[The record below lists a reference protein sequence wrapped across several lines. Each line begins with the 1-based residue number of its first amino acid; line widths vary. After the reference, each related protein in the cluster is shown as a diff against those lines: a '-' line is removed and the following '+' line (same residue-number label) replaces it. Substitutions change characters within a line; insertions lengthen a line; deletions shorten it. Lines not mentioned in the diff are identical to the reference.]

1 MKKRREFLT
10 KMLAGA
16 MVVAMT
22 AGTMPVSAFAATGA
36 NAVKDGTYT
45 KEAYVDASDP
55 VVAENDEVGEWQ
67 SYSISVGFEV
77 KDGKFESVTVT
88 PGNGYD
94 DGNSSYFKKAADS
107 SKKNSVVAKL
117 LGQPATA
124 DTVAAIDTTSG
135 ATVTSAAIKKAI
147 TEAIAEAPEADGDQ
161 DEEVRYV
168 TMNVPYTDLYA
179 AYDLTDKTVWQ
190 VEEGLDAVSTATTNK
205 FKGTTGLA
213 KGTYNNG
220 KFIMGVTMAVA
231 VPEGTY
237 ETLKAKNLTEN
248 DNYYMT
254 DLDSTPAA
262 YSTLTVNTDGTYSFS
277 KLQEA
282 AVTNK
287 YLSVTDLDLNG
298 GYGDYQITLE
308 GVGTSNNLKVGED
321 ETVPYTLYGAIL
333 NTTEGKSYGM
343 TCLENTWVGTKTP
356 NVEIAWSIKEG
367 QGLKRAHGKGDAFY
381 QFSDMNG
388 KTLKSVTLLT
398 DLGIIEVPCGEN
410 GLELTKYYEGD
421 LSSLQYGIED
431 DSTELSISGVPS
443 DLENVRISV
452 SGGLAENAE
461 IKEGKVALKTA
472 PTAGTTYTL
481 TISSSNYPDIT
492 RTMSTPVIKEQI
504 TELQKWVDKA
514 KAANGYDSNADL
526 KEHVGEAEEMIAN
539 KTASSAEAA
548 ELIEELISKVKATYE
563 SISATA
569 AIKGTDVSVTLDG
582 KTLADLENPTYT
594 ISYRQGR
601 GSAVFAEGTLE
612 ALNFTLEKAPTIG
625 TEYTITIVS
634 DNYQDIVTKAVAQD
648 AETPVIIPDGLA
660 PAEDGNWYYYKD
672 GQIATEISGLAANEY
687 GWFKVTNGKVDFNYT
702 GLAANENGWFK
713 VTNGKVDFDYT
724 GLAANENGWFKVTN
738 GKVDFDYIGL
748 AANENGW
755 FKVTNGKVDF
765 DYTGLAANEN
775 GWFKVTNGKVDFD
788 YTGLAANENGWFKVA
803 NGKVDFEYTGTAAN
817 EYGVWNVVNGKV
829 VF

>member
-16 MVVAMT
+16 MVIAMT

-45 KEAYVDASDP
+45 KEAYVDAFDP

-94 DGNSSYFKKAADS
+94 DGNSSYFKKA
-107 SKKNSVVAKL
+107 
-117 LGQPATA
+117 
-124 DTVAAIDTTSG
+124 
-135 ATVTSAAIKKAI
+135 I

-179 AYDLTDKTVWQ
+179 AYDLTDKAVWQ

-461 IKEGKVALKTA
+461 IKDGKVALKTA

-582 KTLADLENPTYT
+582 KTLAELENPTYT

-687 GWFKVTNGKVDFNYT
+687 GWFKVTNGKVDFDYT

-738 GKVDFDYIGL
+738 GKVDFDY
-748 AANENGW
+748 
-755 FKVTNGKVDF
+755 
-765 DYTGLAANEN
+765 
-775 GWFKVTNGKVDFD
+775 
-788 YTGLAANENGWFKVA
+788 
-803 NGKVDFEYTGTAAN
+803 TGTAAN